1 MGDTEIIVIIKLA
14 NGEQF
19 NIICSD
25 YCYEKES
32 NDYRFED
39 ELGIVHAIVP
49 REQVV
54 CIYEEKYRFK

>member
-1 MGDTEIIVIIKLA
+1 MGDTETIVIIWLV
-14 NGEQF
+14 NGEQL
-19 NIICSD
+19 NVICSD
-25 YCYEKES
+25 YFYEKES

-39 ELGIVHAIVP
+39 EYGIVHAVVP

>member
-1 MGDTEIIVIIKLA
+1 MGDTETIVIIKLA
-14 NGEQF
+14 NGEQL

-32 NDYRFED
+32 NHYRFED
-39 ELGIVHAIVP
+39 EYGMVHAIVP

>member
-1 MGDTEIIVIIKLA
+1 MGDTEIIVIIKLV
-14 NGEQF
+14 NGEQL

-32 NDYRFED
+32 NHYRFED
-39 ELGIVHAIVP
+39 EYGMVQAIVP

>member
-1 MGDTEIIVIIKLA
+1 MKDVETIMIIKLV
-14 NGEQF
+14 NGDQF
-19 NIICSD
+19 NVICSD
-25 YCYEKES
+25 FFYEELS

-39 ELGIVHAIVP
+39 EYGIVHAIIP

>member
-1 MGDTEIIVIIKLA
+1 MGDTEIIVIIKLV
-14 NGEQF
+14 NGEQL

-25 YCYEKES
+25 YSYENES
-32 NDYRFED
+32 NHYRFED
-39 ELGIVHAIVP
+39 EYGMVHAIVP

>member
-1 MGDTEIIVIIKLA
+1 MEDTETIVIIQFI
-14 NGEQF
+14 NGDRL

-39 ELGIVHAIVP
+39 ELGIVHAIIP

>member
-1 MGDTEIIVIIKLA
+1 MGDSEIIVIIKLV
-14 NGEQF
+14 NGEQL

-32 NDYRFED
+32 NHYRFED
-39 ELGIVHAIVP
+39 EYGMVHAIVP

>member
-1 MGDTEIIVIIKLA
+1 MEDTETIVIIQFI
-14 NGEQF
+14 NGDRL

-25 YCYEKES
+25 YSFDKES
-32 NDYRFED
+32 GDYRFED
-39 ELGIVHAIVP
+39 DLGIVHAIIP